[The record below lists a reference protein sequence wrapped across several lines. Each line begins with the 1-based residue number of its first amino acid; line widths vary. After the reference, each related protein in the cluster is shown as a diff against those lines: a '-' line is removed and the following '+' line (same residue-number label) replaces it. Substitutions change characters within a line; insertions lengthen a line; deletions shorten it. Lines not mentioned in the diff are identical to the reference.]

1 MIKVKC
7 LNCKKHNF
15 KNNRHTCTENINIYV
30 LGVLQ
35 EPMVQDCLEYDPI
48 HFQQKKKPWELS
60 MIETR
65 SKWKL

>member
-15 KNNRHTCTENINIYV
+15 ENNRHTCTENINIYV

-48 HFQQKKKPWELS
+48 TSSRRRNPGNYLGLK
-60 MIETR
+60 R
-65 SKWKL
+65 G